1 MADGEPQA
9 DTGQTMIQS
18 LSAVTLGTHDMAA
31 AVRFYQGLGFTLL
44 YGGEQADFSTFR
56 AGSSYLNLIPA
67 TPDQQWAWWGRIVLY
82 VSDVDAMYERCLAL
96 GLHPHAPPRN
106 APWRERY
113 FHITGPDGHEL
124 SFARPLTR
132 P

>member
-1 MADGEPQA
+1 VDTVADG
-9 DTGQTMIQS
+9 TGAMIES

-31 AVRFYQGLGFTLL
+31 AVRFYLGLGFKLL
-44 YGGEQADFSTFR
+44 YGGEQADFSTFQ

-67 TPDQQWAWWGRIVLY
+67 TAEQQWGWWGRVVIY
-82 VSDVDAMYERCLAL
+82 VSDVDAIYERCLAL
-96 GLHPHAPPRN
+96 GLYPHAPPQD

-124 SFARPLTR
+124 SFARPLPR
-132 P
+132 R